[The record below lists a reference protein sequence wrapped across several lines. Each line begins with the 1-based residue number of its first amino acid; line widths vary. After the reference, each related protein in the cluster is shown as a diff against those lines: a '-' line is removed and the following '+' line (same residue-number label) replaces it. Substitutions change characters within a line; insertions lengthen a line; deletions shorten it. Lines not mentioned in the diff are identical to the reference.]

1 MTELRTNTGGF
12 IAGTAQTVISVI
24 HGRFV
29 IHRIMQILIG
39 IFCHEVVNFINVLHA
54 YFSYKILAP
63 KALKPKKSREKLLG
77 ALLYKK
83 RPRKTLMKLMAGVN
97 FTNIL
102 QAAFSHAD
110 PKRKKDTFDLTLFL
124 HFFGLA
130 LLKVACKHVDEID
143 PYEKFPNNL

>member
-24 HGRFV
+24 QGRFV
-29 IHRIMQILIG
+29 FHRIMQILIG
-39 IFCHEVVNFINVLHA
+39 VFCH
-54 YFSYKILAP
+54 
-63 KALKPKKSREKLLG
+63 
-77 ALLYKK
+77 
-83 RPRKTLMKLMAGVN
+83 AGVN

-124 HFFGLA
+124 HFFGFA
-130 LLKVACKHVDEID
+130 LVKVACKHVDEID